1 MKRNRMKRRTVLL
14 AAATGLAVQLAPKV
28 LSKEL
33 KTTMAVFYGKEP
45 ITVGRVHLNTP
56 PLAENGNSVSLVVDV
71 DSPMTDS
78 NYVQEIRI
86 FADKNPVPNL
96 ASYRLFPSSGK
107 AKIAT
112 RIRLS
117 NSQIITA
124 VARMND
130 GTLWS
135 GTSETIVTLAAC
147 VEPLL

>member
-1 MKRNRMKRRTVLL
+1 MKRRTLL
-14 AAATGLAVQLAPKV
+14 LGAATGFAIQLAPSV
-28 LSKEL
+28 YSKEL
-33 KTTMAVFYGKEP
+33 KQTIALFYGLEKMTE
-45 ITVGRVHLNTP
+45 GRVHLKTP
-56 PLAENGNSVSLVVDV
+56 PLAENGNSVSLEVEV
-71 DSPMTDS
+71 DSPMTENDF
-78 NYVQEIRI
+78 VTEIRI

-96 ASYRLFPSSGK
+96 ASYRFFPTSGK
-107 AKIAT
+107 AKTAT

-117 NSQIITA
+117 NSQVITA

>member
-1 MKRNRMKRRTVLL
+1 MKRRTLL
-14 AAATGLAVQLAPKV
+14 LGAATGLAIQLAPNV
-28 LSKEL
+28 YSKEL
-33 KTTMAVFYGKEP
+33 KKTLSLFYGEEKISE
-45 ITVGRVHLNTP
+45 GRVHLNTP
-56 PLAENGNSVSLVVDV
+56 PLAENGNSVSLVVEV
-71 DSPMTDS
+71 DSPMTEND
-78 NYVQEIRI
+78 YVQEIRI

-96 ASYRLFPSSGK
+96 ASFRFFPASGK
-107 AKIAT
+107 AKIST

>member
-1 MKRNRMKRRTVLL
+1 MKRRTVIVG
-14 AAATGLAVQLAPKV
+14 AAVGLAVQLVPSV
-28 LSKEL
+28 LAGKL
-33 KTTMAVFYGKEP
+33 KKTVSEFYGQEN
-45 ITVGRVHLNTP
+45 ITAGRVHLKTP
-56 PLAENGNSVSLVVDV
+56 PLAENGNSVSLVVEV
-71 DSPMTDS
+71 DSPMTEK

-96 ASYRLFPSSGK
+96 ASYRLSPDSGK
-107 AKIAT
+107 AKVAT

-117 NSQIITA
+117 NSQIIVA

-135 GTSETIVTLAAC
+135 GSSETIVTLAAC